1 MNVPVL
7 RMAAAG
13 DDDLVHIRQA
23 ARDIA
28 RAVGFE
34 VHDQTRIATALSEV
48 VRIAL
53 AYAGGGTVEFELLD
67 RAERAALSMA
77 VSSGG
82 PGIPTLAE
90 IADGRA
96 GDAGQGI
103 ASARRLMDRFELQ
116 AGAGGGSRVVLVKQL
131 AGPAHIDDAAFGR
144 LLDGMAGGSRARP
157 PAAVDALLA
166 ELDAARTA
174 LRRKDD
180 EIAALNMELEST
192 NRGVVALYSELDD
205 QAEQLRRASE
215 LKSRFLSNMSHEFR
229 TPLNSM
235 MAISRLLLDH
245 VDGELSPEQERQVGY
260 IRSSAQSL
268 IELVNDLL
276 DIAKVEAG
284 KTDVRMEQ
292 FSVPDLIATL
302 RGVLRPLL
310 TNSQVSLILDDASG
324 IPTVLSDEGKVS
336 QILRNLISNALKYTQ
351 AGTVRMTTLHDRHR
365 GTVQFRVSDSGIGI
379 APGDLERIFQE
390 FVQIEHPL
398 QAHVRGTGLG
408 LPLSRRLAGLLGG
421 ELEVHSEPG
430 VGSTFSLTIPIR
442 PAPASDQDPIREGR
456 PILIIDDEDQARYV
470 LRQCLASG
478 PHPVIE
484 AVDGEEGLGRARA
497 DQPCLIFLDLRMPR
511 LNGFETLEQLAGNAA
526 TAGIPV
532 VVVTSSVL
540 DAAEMQRLTHA
551 RAVLSKADIDRD
563 GALALVAQL
572 AGDPA
577 APEFMP

>member
-1 MNVPVL
+1 MSVPVL
-7 RMAAAG
+7 RMSAAG
-13 DDDLVHIRQA
+13 DDDLVQIRQA

-28 RAVGFE
+28 RAVGFD

-53 AYAGGGTVEFELLD
+53 AHAGGGTVEFELLD
-67 RAERAALSMA
+67 RAKRASLSMA
-77 VSSGG
+77 VSVGG
-82 PGIPTLAE
+82 PGIPGLAE

-96 GDAGQGI
+96 GDAGLGI
-103 ASARRLMDRFELQ
+103 ASARRLMDRFEIH
-116 AGAGGGSRVVLVKQL
+116 AGASGGSRVVLVKRL
-131 AGPAHIDDAAFGR
+131 AGAAQIDAASFGH
-144 LLDGMAGGSRARP
+144 LLDGGTGGGRVRP
-157 PAAVDALLA
+157 APEMDALLA
-166 ELDAARTA
+166 ELDAARAA

-180 EIAALNMELEST
+180 EIAALNLELEST

-284 KTDVRMEQ
+284 KTDVRLEQ

-310 TNSQVSLILDDASG
+310 TNSQVNLVLDDASD
-324 IPTVLSDEGKVS
+324 IPMVLSDEGKVS

-351 AGTVRMTTLHDRHR
+351 AGTVRMTTTHDRIR
-365 GTVQFRVSDSGIGI
+365 DMVQFRVSDTGIGI
-379 APGDLERIFQE
+379 APDDLERIFHE

-442 PAPASDQDPIREGR
+442 PAPTADPDPVREGR
-456 PILIIDDEDQARYV
+456 PILVIDDEDQARYV

-484 AVDGEEGLGRARA
+484 AVDGEEGLERARTER
-497 DQPCLIFLDLRMPR
+497 PRLIFLDLRMPR
-511 LNGFETLEQLAGNAA
+511 MNGFETLEQLAGDPA

-532 VVVTSSVL
+532 VIVTSSVL
-540 DAAEMQRLTHA
+540 DAAEVQRLSHA
-551 RAVLSKADIDRD
+551 RAILSKADIDRD

-572 AGDPA
+572 AGDPGG
-577 APEFMP
+577 PEIRP